1 MTIAGKCFHHRL
13 TPLGRFRYP
22 AFFLA
27 FTVILLAVFIP
38 LLLLVWQTLMLY
50 PNDYSLGNLTLH
62 FWSGASDPALAEGES
77 GILRNRQILGAA
89 LNSIELSVLAAVI
102 TGMIG
107 LFIGYAVVKGRRTWL
122 ANLVEQG
129 SFLPYLIPS
138 IAFGAIYLAIF
149 TRPVGPLPSL
159 YGSFI
164 LIVMVCTAKNLPFSA
179 RSGISSM
186 LQVAGE
192 LEESAEIA
200 GASWTRRF
208 RKIILPLTLSGSLSG
223 FILVFI
229 ATMRELSLIILLVTP
244 TTRTLTTM
252 TFRYVE
258 QGYSQFA
265 DAIIVMIVFI
275 VIVGESLARK
285 LGKRELA

>member
-1 MTIAGKCFHHRL
+1 VTIAGKCFHHRL

-159 YGSFI
+159 SR
-164 LIVMVCTAKNLPFSA
+164 LLK
-179 RSGISSM
+179 
-186 LQVAGE
+186 
-192 LEESAEIA
+192 
-200 GASWTRRF
+200 
-208 RKIILPLTLSGSLSG
+208 
-223 FILVFI
+223 
-229 ATMRELSLIILLVTP
+229 ELSSCPAARPDL
-244 TTRTLTTM
+244 RTLDLGAQS
-252 TFRYVE
+252 RPRVHSRAA
-258 QGYSQFA
+258 GYHPVLGRA
-265 DAIIVMIVFI
+265 NPA
-275 VIVGESLARK
+275 ART
-285 LGKRELA
+285 